1 MREHVS
7 DGYGIDEQDEEA
19 RRGNAR
25 ETGREHPHPAD
36 PPVRRLL
43 QQQQAQARKG
53 AEQHHLAQ
61 VQDARDNLALA
72 EGLHHARQRD
82 VDAQDAGHSSLREGF
97 GQPFAQELHQAF
109 SSLMASPMMPCGRKI
124 RIRTSIRK
132 AMTSLS

>member
-19 RRGNAR
+19 RRNNAR
-25 ETGREHPHPAD
+25 QTGREHPNPAD

-43 QQQQAQARKG
+43 LQQKSQTHKG
-53 AEQHHLAQ
+53 TEQDHLAQ
-61 VQDARDNLALA
+61 VQDAQDNLALA

-82 VDAQDAGHSSLREGF
+82 VHAQDAGQSSLREGF
-97 GQPFAQELHQAF
+97 GQPLAQKLHQAF